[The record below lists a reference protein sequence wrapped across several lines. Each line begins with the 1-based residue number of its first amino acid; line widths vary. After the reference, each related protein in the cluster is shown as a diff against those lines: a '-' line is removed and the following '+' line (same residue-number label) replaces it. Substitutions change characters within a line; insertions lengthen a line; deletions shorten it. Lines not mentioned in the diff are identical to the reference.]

1 METLT
6 NSDWQRLSEFLQS
19 IYAPCSLDAFPER
32 VMAAVPGIIG
42 AETSGFVSFSTC
54 GLGFPYISPR
64 NVTLPQIVTFP
75 DPSIGMAATEFTAQP
90 ENFFSHPV
98 ATNYLQT
105 FDGQARAISDF
116 LSESEFHCQETLY
129 KSFLE
134 RFGIQD
140 QMGIYVTLPHEL
152 KISPAI
158 DLFHR
163 HQEHVSL
170 IISRDRR
177 NFTERDRLVLN
188 LIRPHLKQAYD
199 HIVVFHHLQTQL
211 IEQRA
216 TTEQAALITLSPDG
230 AVKWMTRQAG
240 EILHRYFPPSNAQI
254 TLPDLVQRWANNQIS
269 AFSQGVQVCTPIS
282 PLNFELNG
290 QRLKIRFSHSTE
302 SEAFYLLLEEI
313 SEARFSI
320 EAIQQLGLSKR
331 ESEVL
336 FWVGNDKTVQE
347 IAQQLGLSDRTV
359 KKHLENIYEKFGVH
373 TRTSALMYALKALGI
388 MG

>member
-1 METLT
+1 
-6 NSDWQRLSEFLQS
+6 
-19 IYAPCSLDAFPER
+19 
-32 VMAAVPGIIG
+32 MAAVPEIVG
-42 AETSGFVSFSTC
+42 AETSGFVSFSTR
-54 GLGFPYISPR
+54 GLAFSYISPY
-64 NVTLPQIVTFP
+64 NVTLSQIITFP
-75 DPSIGMAATEFTAQP
+75 DPSIGVAATEFAAQP
-90 ENFFSHPV
+90 EIFFSHPV
-98 ATNYLQT
+98 ATNYLKT
-105 FDGQARAISDF
+105 LDGQARAISDF
-116 LSESEFHCQETLY
+116 LSESEFHHQEALY

-134 RFGIQD
+134 QFGIQD
-140 QMGIYVTLPHEL
+140 QMGIFVTLSHAL
-152 KISPAI
+152 KTSLAI

-163 HQEHVSL
+163 HQEHISL

-188 LIRPHLKQAYD
+188 IIRPHLKQAYD
-199 HIVVFHHLQTQL
+199 HIVAFHRFHNQL

-216 TTEQAALITLSPDG
+216 ATEQTALIALSPDG
-230 AVKWMTRQAG
+230 TVKWMTRQAG

-254 TLPDLVQRWANNQIS
+254 ALPDLVQRWANNQIS
-269 AFSQGVQVCTPIS
+269 AFSQGIEVCSPIS
-282 PLNFELNG
+282 PLNFELSG
-290 QRLKIRFSHSTE
+290 QRLRIRFSHSAE
-302 SEAFYLLLEEI
+302 SEAFYLLLEEV
-313 SEARFSI
+313 SETRLSI

-388 MG
+388 LG